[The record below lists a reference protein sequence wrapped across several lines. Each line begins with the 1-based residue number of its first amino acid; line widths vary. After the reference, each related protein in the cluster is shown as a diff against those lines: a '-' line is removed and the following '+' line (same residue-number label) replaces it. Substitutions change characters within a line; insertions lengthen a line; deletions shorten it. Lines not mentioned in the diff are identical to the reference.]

1 VNVGVIGTGAIATLH
16 ARAYRN
22 LGYSIRVCTDLNER
36 AGRAFADEHGAAF
49 VQDYRQVCAF
59 PGIDFVD
66 VCTLPNFRLEAVEAC
81 AETGRHVQVQKPI
94 ATALDTAQQMID
106 MARRGGI
113 VLGVVSQHR
122 FDEASQF
129 LVRALA
135 AGRLGRLLQAD
146 AYVKWYR
153 SDEYYSRPIKGSWAV
168 EGGGALINQAIHQV
182 DLLRWFAG
190 APAEVS
196 GMWQLGAVHTIES
209 EDVLSAVVRY
219 RSGATGVLQA
229 ATAFWPGDPERI
241 ELHGTRGT
249 AVITG
254 DRLTRWDVK
263 DDSGEPAPLA
273 GAGASG
279 ASDPLAISVTP
290 FERQFR
296 DFTEAFTSGRK
307 PLVSGE
313 DAYAALEFVDGIY
326 RSCRTGAPVRFKGD

>member
-1 VNVGVIGTGAIATLH
+1 MKEWDDVRLVAAWDDDE
-16 ARAYRN
+16 AR
-22 LGYSIRVCTDLNER
+22 
-36 AGRAFADEHGAAF
+36 GR
-49 VQDYRQVCAF
+49 Q
-59 PGIDFVD
+59 
-66 VCTLPNFRLEAVEAC
+66 N
-81 AETGRHVQVQKPI
+81 AETFGMEYTPHLEDLLGRRDLDAVIVTSETNKHGDHCVAAAEAGKHVQVQKPI
-94 ATALDTAQQMID
+94 ATTLETARQMIEV
-106 MARRGGI
+106 ARRGGI

-196 GMWQLGAVHTIES
+196 AMWQLGAAHTIES
-209 EDVLSAVVRY
+209 EDILSAVVRY
-219 RSGATGVLQA
+219 RNGATGVLQA

-263 DDSGEPAPLA
+263 DDSGESAPLA

-290 FERQFR
+290 FERQFS
-296 DFTEAFTSGRK
+296 DFTEAFTRGRP

-313 DAYAALEFVDGIY
+313 DGYAALEMVDGIY
-326 RSCRTGAPVRFKGD
+326 RSCRTGAPVRFAAD

>member
-1 VNVGVIGTGAIATLH
+1 
-16 ARAYRN
+16 
-22 LGYSIRVCTDLNER
+22 
-36 AGRAFADEHGAAF
+36 
-49 VQDYRQVCAF
+49 
-59 PGIDFVD
+59 
-66 VCTLPNFRLEAVEAC
+66 
-81 AETGRHVQVQKPI
+81 
-94 ATALDTAQQMID
+94 
-106 MARRGGI
+106 

-190 APAEVS
+190 APAEVAA
-196 GMWQLGAVHTIES
+196 MWQLGAAHKIES
-209 EDVLSAVVRY
+209 EDILSAVVRY
-219 RSGATGVLQA
+219 RNGATGVLQA

-290 FERQFR
+290 FERQFS
-296 DFTEAFTSGRK
+296 DFTDAFSRGRK

-313 DAYAALEFVDGIY
+313 DGYAALEIVDGIY
-326 RSCRTGAPVRFKGD
+326 RSCRTGAPVRFEGD